1 MSEFKPLQEV
11 RQNFKVDWYRCAIE
25 SAELKKLTGRS
36 DIKGLRQAA
45 GHLLLMACT
54 AFFTYSFFIRE
65 IWLGFALCL
74 FLHGTIY
81 SFAKSIANHELSHG
95 TVFKT
100 KWLNSVFLRIF
111 SILGWYNFHESKMS
125 HTYHH
130 LYTLH
135 PEGDREVVLPIFP
148 SLKVTYLIQLFT
160 FNIFGGVES
169 NGFIPTMKRI
179 FKPAILGKFEGKWR
193 ECVFTDQPMARKKAS
208 NWARLLL
215 LFHISLVTV
224 SLALKVWI
232 LPVLVTFAPFI
243 ANWWRYFVAVPMHA
257 GLRNNVPDFRLCAR
271 TITLD
276 PISGFLYWRMNWH
289 IEHHMFAAVPC
300 YSLRK
305 LHKVTAHDMP
315 KPRTLV
321 GAWREM
327 RETWKKQKADP
338 GYQHETA
345 LPVRIDA
352 GSEQHGIPLAS
363 SLGDLAP
370 DGLDAPS

>member
-1 MSEFKPLQEV
+1 MSDTYKPLQEV
-11 RQNFKVDWYRCAIE
+11 RKNFKVDWYRCAIE
-25 SAELKKLTGRS
+25 SAELKKLTDRS
-36 DIKGLRQAA
+36 DIKGMWQAA

-65 IWLGFALCL
+65 IWIGFALCL

-95 TVFKT
+95 TVFKA
-100 KWLNSVFLRIF
+100 KWLNSLFLRIF
-111 SILGWYNFHESKMS
+111 SFLGWYNFHESKMS

-148 SLKVTYLIQLFT
+148 SLKAVYLIQLFT
-160 FNIFGGVES
+160 FNVFGGAES
-169 NGFIPTMKRI
+169 NGLIPTMKRI
-179 FKPAILGKFEGKWR
+179 FMPAILGKFEGQWR
-193 ECVFTDQPMARKKAS
+193 EDVFADQPAARRKAS
-208 NWARLLL
+208 NWARFLL
-215 LFHISLVTV
+215 LFHITLITV
-224 SLALKVWI
+224 SLTLKVWI
-232 LPVLVTFAPFI
+232 VPVLVTFAPFI
-243 ANWWRYFVAVPMHA
+243 ANWWRYFVGVPMHA

-300 YSLRK
+300 YNLRK

-315 KPRTLV
+315 KPRTLL
-321 GAWREM
+321 GAWGEM
-327 RETWKKQKADP
+327 RDTWKRQKADP
-338 GYQHETA
+338 GYQYETA
-345 LPVRIDA
+345 LPVRSGA
-352 GSEQHGIPLAS
+352 GSDEHDNTLAS

-370 DGLDAPS
+370 DGLE